1 MDRKSAIELIEN
13 FLAASMSGDKEKSR
27 ALVSPELV
35 FTFTGGRRFERAEQ
49 TGEFNA
55 KRYAGV
61 KKDITG
67 YDVCAEE
74 NGRLVVYCLGTLYGS
89 WPDGT
94 PFEGNRFIDRFEIRD
109 GRIEKIDVWNDS
121 AEWLLTRAGLA
132 EDQDQAA

>member
-1 MDRKSAIELIEN
+1 MDRKEAIELIVK
-13 FLAASMSGDKEKSR
+13 FLAASMSGDKEGSR
-27 ALVSPELV
+27 AVVSPDLV
-35 FTFTGGRRFERAEQ
+35 FTFTGKRVFDRAEQ

-55 KRYAGV
+55 KRYASV
-61 KKDITG
+61 KKDITT
-67 YDVCAEE
+67 YDVCPED
-74 NGRLVVYCLGTLYGS
+74 GGKLVVYCLGTLYGA

-132 EDQDQAA
+132 EDQAA

>member
-1 MDRKSAIELIEN
+1 MERKEAIELIEN
-13 FLAASMSGDKEKSR
+13 FLAASMAGDKEKSR
-27 ALVSPELV
+27 AYVSPDLEL
-35 FTFTGGRRFERAEQ
+35 TFTGKRRFERAEQ
-49 TGEFNA
+49 IGEFNS

-67 YDVCAEE
+67 YDVCTEE
-74 NGRLVVYCLGTLYGS
+74 EGRLVVYRLGTLYGE
-89 WPDGT
+89 WPDGS

-132 EDQDQAA
+132 EDQDK